1 MKSLLIILL
10 VLLPTAVVRADCGRL
25 EAGDSYQKIN
35 QILECLESQINDLRN
50 TKATAPSSPSGDPV
64 SAEQDTG
71 GKEQEANN
79 QITEANLIRIGQRV
93 QGRLAN
99 DKDRDFYK
107 FKTPVQSANA
117 GQQKFRVILRKLEQS
132 HVRIDIYDDVENKI
146 KSDAAPGDET
156 VSMLVESKPDSYYY
170 VLVKSW
176 DYHGIGTKIGAYELV
191 IREEE

>member
-1 MKSLLIILL
+1 MLVSTNTGVRLMKSLLIILL

-35 QILECLESQINDLRN
+35 QILECIESQISELRN
-50 TKATAPSSPSGDPV
+50 TKAAAPSSSSGDPV

-79 QITEANLIRIGQRV
+79 HITEANLIRMGQRV
-93 QGRLAN
+93 QGRLVN

-117 GQQKFRVILRKLEQS
+117 GQQKFRVILRKLENINGT
-132 HVRIDIYDDVENKI
+132 VDIYDDVENKI
-146 KSDAAPGDET
+146 KSGSAG
-156 VSMLVESKPDSYYY
+156 
-170 VLVKSW
+170 
-176 DYHGIGTKIGAYELV
+176 
-191 IREEE
+191 RR

>member
-10 VLLPTAVVRADCGRL
+10 VLLPTAVVHADCGRL

-35 QILECLESQINDLRN
+35 QILECIESQISELRN
-50 TKATAPSSPSGDPV
+50 TKASAPSSSSGDPV

-79 QITEANLIRIGQRV
+79 HITEANLIRMGQRV
-93 QGRLAN
+93 QGRLV
-99 DKDRDFYK
+99 DGKDRDFYK

-117 GQQKFRVILRKLEQS
+117 GQQKFRVILRKLEEFYGT
-132 HVRIDIYDDVENKI
+132 VDIYDDVENRI
-146 KSDAAPGDET
+146 KSKSESGDET

-170 VLVKSW
+170 ALVKPYSGYG
-176 DYHGIGTKIGAYELV
+176 DYELV

>member
-35 QILECLESQINDLRN
+35 QILECIESQISELRN
-50 TKATAPSSPSGDPV
+50 TKAAVPASSSGDPV

-79 QITEANLIRIGQRV
+79 HITEANLIRMGQRV

-107 FKTPVQSANA
+107 FKTPVQSVNA
-117 GQQKFRVILRKLEQS
+117 GQQKFRVILRKKERF
-132 HVRIDIYDDVENKI
+132 HVEVNIYDDVENNI
-146 KSDAAPGDET
+146 ATNIEMYDDPA
-156 VSMLVESKPDSYYY
+156 SMLIESSKPGSYYY
-170 VLVKSW
+170 VFVQS
-176 DYHGIGTKIGAYELV
+176 YFGQIGAYELV
-191 IREEE
+191 IREEK

>member
-1 MKSLLIILL
+1 MKLLLIILL
-10 VLLPTAVVRADCGRL
+10 VLLPTAVVYADCGRL

-35 QILECLESQINDLRN
+35 QILECLESQISELQN
-50 TKATAPSSPSGDPV
+50 TKATAPSSSSGDPV

-71 GKEQEANN
+71 GKEKEANN
-79 QITEANLIRIGQRV
+79 HITEANLIRMGQRV
-93 QGRLAN
+93 QGSIVN

-117 GQQKFRVILRKLEQS
+117 GPQKVRVILRKLDEFYGT
-132 HVRIDIYDDVENKI
+132 VDIYDDVENRI
-146 KSDAAPGDET
+146 KHQSESGDKT

-170 VLVKSW
+170 VLVKSFQR
-176 DYHGIGTKIGAYELV
+176 TKGEYELV